1 MREHLRMVVAFHL
14 PFYAPVW
21 VAQRIGAFQDEDLD
35 ITFSIPTPGHAPDAL
50 QQGDADIAFG
60 GVMRSYVQAD
70 RGMPDPHLAIAEINS
85 RDGFFLVSRQPVPD
99 FTWRH
104 LAGKRLA
111 LFALAPTPWMCLQG
125 VLREHGVDPATVTAV
140 PDLGVAEGMAALQSG
155 EVDFLQT
162 ALPMALE
169 LADAGRG
176 YLAAAQAPD
185 VGHVPYSS
193 LIVTPAFRRE
203 RPDLCAKSVR
213 AVTRALRWM
222 AGQTAEAI
230 AGLVVSEFAE
240 FRPEHV
246 RSAVATLHAAGA
258 WAEGPHQDRAAYERL
273 GRFLVAGGL
282 IRTAAPYEALVDDS
296 FAVAAAAGGVSA

>member
-1 MREHLRMVVAFHL
+1 VSENLRMVVAFHL

-21 VAQRIGAFQDEDLD
+21 VAERIGAFADEGLD
-35 ITFSIPTPGHAPDAL
+35 VTFSIPTPGHAPDTL
-50 QQGDADIAFG
+50 EQGDADIAFG

-70 RGMPDPHLAIAEINS
+70 RGMAKPHLAIAEINS
-85 RDGFFLVSRQPVPD
+85 RDGFFLLSRQPVPD
-99 FTWRH
+99 FTWGH

-125 VLREHGVDPATVTAV
+125 VLREHGLDPADVTAV
-140 PDLGVAEGMAALQSG
+140 PGLGVAEGMAALQNG

-162 ALPMALE
+162 ALPMALH
-169 LADAGRG
+169 LIDAGQG

-193 LIVTPAFRRE
+193 LIVTPDFRRE

-222 AGQTAEAI
+222 AGQTAGTI
-230 AGLVVSEFAE
+230 AGLVASEFAE

-246 RSAVATLHAAGA
+246 GRAIAMLHAAGT
-258 WAEGPHQDRAAYERL
+258 WAGGPRQDRAAYERL

-296 FAVAAAAGGVSA
+296 FAVAAAAGGAGA